1 MKTTKTNVRSRG
13 TRIALA
19 ATLVAAA
26 ALAFSGDALAGGKH
40 KHFKSHGHGHGHSH
54 GAVVYVPAPVR
65 IAPIVVPTRIYAK
78 KAYRYDPYF
87 VENAWYGPH
96 RHVHAV
102 YRFPVE
108 TRHGIVYRPYGYC
121 DGHLVEE
128 VYLPAPR
135 PRGYVTFGGENFR
148 IGIGF

>member
-40 KHFKSHGHGHGHSH
+40 KHFKSHRHGHSH

-108 TRHGIVYRPYGYC
+108 TRYGVAYRPYGYC
-121 DGHLVEE
+121 DGRLVGE

-135 PRGYVTFGGENFR
+135 PRGYVTFGGEHFR